1 MATIKVT
8 EEKCKQCIYG
18 YPCKMLDEKSLSL
31 KGRRCDNYEDVT
43 KLNIATKNPNK
54 YTQKGLQ
61 LLFLAWFILITI
73 MLIFKHC

>member
-1 MATIKVT
+1 
-8 EEKCKQCIYG
+8 
-18 YPCKMLDEKSLSL
+18 MLDEKSLSL

-43 KLNIATKNPNK
+43 TKNPNK